1 MKMNYSTAAIQDAI
15 NWMMT
20 HNVMLKATPGSSKHA
35 AISLTPATISEARF
49 DALRESA
56 PIFGQLINAVAEN
69 HEFLR
74 EAIEP
79 VAQGDAFFREL
90 LAMHQAIHQ
99 QGDARRTPLLM
110 MRTDF
115 MDDQGLGPQLIE
127 FNGIAAGMGPFGQ
140 RAHELHRYLQQQTP
154 NAFANWSENPH
165 APLIDNPAIS
175 RLAEGIV
182 HVAQSI
188 KAQTEERDRAKF
200 LMVVQENE
208 DNIFDQFL
216 LEQQLRDMGIE
227 TYRRTF
233 KQLHSSLTTGE
244 NERLILDGVGGIDV
258 VYLRAGYQYCD
269 YAAHDLDSKK
279 CCDTLMNTRIF
290 IEQHRVAVN
299 ATVSQQLATSKRVQT
314 LLTSMTAE
322 QLTRFDLTLQQAVLV
337 KALLGDMRLVNEKS
351 AEFIRTENVDNWVLK
366 NQGEGGGHCIFGED
380 IPRKLHQL
388 TPDQYETWALM
399 RRVRP
404 APRSTP
410 ALVVRDGVAD
420 TVDDLISEL
429 GLFTVHLNGKPV
441 TADNGYAGY
450 LVRSKASTTTEGG
463 VHSGLG
469 VLDSLAYEAH

>member
-1 MKMNYSTAAIQDAI
+1 MNTPTLAIQDAI

-49 DALRESA
+49 NTLRESA

-69 HEFLR
+69 HQFLQQ
-74 EAIEP
+74 AIEP

-90 LAMHQAIHQ
+90 LAMHKAIHQ
-99 QGDARRTPLLM
+99 NGNAKRTPLLM

-115 MDDQGLGPQLIE
+115 MDDQELGPQLIE

-140 RAHELHRYLQQQTP
+140 RTHELHRYLQKQSP
-154 NAFANWSENPH
+154 NAFSNWNENPH
-165 APLIDNPAIS
+165 AKLIDNLAIT

-182 HVAQSI
+182 HAAQSV

-216 LEQQLRDMGIE
+216 LEQQLREMGIE

-290 IEQHRVAVN
+290 IEQHKVAVN
-299 ATVSQQLATSKRVQT
+299 ATVSQQLATSKRMQT

-322 QLTRFDLTLQQAVLV
+322 QLTRFDLTLQQAERV
-337 KALLGDMRLVNEKS
+337 KGLLGEMRLVNEES
-351 AEFIRTENVDNWVLK
+351 YDFISTEDVDNWVLK

-380 IPRKLHQL
+380 IPQKLQQL
-388 TPDQYETWALM
+388 TPEQYETWALM

-404 APRSTP
+404 APRRTP
-410 ALVVRDGVAD
+410 ALVVREGVAD

-429 GLFTVHLNGKPV
+429 GLFTVHLDGKPV
-441 TADNGYAGY
+441 TADGGYAGY
-450 LVRSKASTTTEGG
+450 LVRSKSSTTTEGG